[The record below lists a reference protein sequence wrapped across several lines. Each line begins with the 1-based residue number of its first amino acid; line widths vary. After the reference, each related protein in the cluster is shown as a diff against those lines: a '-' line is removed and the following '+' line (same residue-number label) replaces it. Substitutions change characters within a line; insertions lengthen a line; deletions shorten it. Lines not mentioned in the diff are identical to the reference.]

1 MKKKNILLLLAL
13 AIIAVVVWLII
24 NKREN
29 ELAASIFTP
38 EDIILKMDSAEEGF
52 PASGEPDTITRHEGF
67 DLRYNEIYEQAA
79 WVTYILTRH
88 EVESGNEER
97 SDNFRPDTSIVT
109 GSAVLRDYAG
119 SGYDRG
125 HLAPA
130 ADMKWSPVAMSES
143 FLLSNMSPQVPGF
156 NRGVWSRLESR
167 VREWAVENDS
177 ILVITGP
184 VLKSIDTFIGDNRV
198 GVPKYYFKV
207 VADISSPSYKAIAF
221 IIENKSSS
229 ADLLSFAVPI
239 DSVEEVTGLDFFS
252 KLPNQE
258 AIEWM
263 ENKVLLDGW
272 K

>member
-1 MKKKNILLLLAL
+1 MKKKFLLILILPAVAILL
-13 AIIAVVVWLII
+13 WLVI
-24 NKREN
+24 NKRSN
-29 ELAASIFTP
+29 ELTASVFTP
-38 EDIILKMDSAEEGF
+38 GDIILKIDSAEEGF
-52 PASGEPDTITRHEGF
+52 PTANEVDTIIRHAGF
-67 DLRYNEIYEQAA
+67 DLRYNELYEQAA
-79 WVTYILTRH
+79 WVAYILTRY

-97 SDNFRPDTSIVT
+97 SENFRPDTSVTT

-167 VREWAVENDS
+167 VREWAVDNDS
-177 ILVITGP
+177 LLVITGP
-184 VLKSIDTFIGDNRV
+184 VLKDIDKFIGENKV

-207 VADISSPSYKAIAF
+207 LADISSPSYKAIGF

-239 DSVEEVTGLDFFS
+239 DSIEKLTGLDFFS
-252 KLPNQE
+252 RLPNQE
-258 AIEWM
+258 IIEWM
-263 ENKVLLDGW
+263 ESKVILDGW
-272 K
+272 R